1 MIGSVPLPVHPLAL
15 SVSATGISQNEH
27 IACTCRERSLPLGV
41 LEDSRAA
48 FAMIASKIFSFRRD
62 ELDTCLAA
70 HRRKSLRQF
79 SILRTRNV
87 QACLR

>member
-1 MIGSVPLPVHPLAL
+1 MYPLAL
-15 SVSATGISQNEH
+15 SVSATGKAQNEQS
-27 IACTCRERSLPLGV
+27 ASAWCERALPLGV

-62 ELDTCLAA
+62 EFDTCLSA
-70 HRRKSLRQF
+70 HCRKSLRQL